1 MYKRKYRT
9 IHGKA
14 LVLLSFLLVSMVY
27 GSITLFIVNLSD
39 NTMNLD
45 EISGFNNPEEVSSPR
60 TNAIS
65 LDSWW
70 NASFLYRRLLNITNL
85 YTEDLVDFT
94 TSITF
99 DYSEYVSSGHMNS
112 SLYDI
117 RVVENG
123 ILRDYYYEIDY
134 PNPNYV
140 TLWFKTNCSA
150 SSTEYDTFLYYGN
163 NTVGRA
169 TSYYMSQNPEG
180 LMWYS
185 FDNDYPGLM
194 IDKLNNYNATAYN
207 SPTHTTGKVGSYSL
221 SFNGNNQYLG
231 IEGKNYNTVGAIS
244 QLTVCLWFQTSFIGS
259 SYNDNWA
266 FFDYDR
272 SEYFN
277 FYIRGD
283 NGQLGFSSARSG
295 IDDFYSNTGTL
306 NDGDWH
312 FGVAVYDGIDKYIFI
327 DPSSGQWDARDLNS
341 HSGLAI
347 GTGTLRYGIIGDGS
361 EATSVGTPRNNIYY
375 QGLMDEIRYFER
387 ALSGKEI
394 EWLYKGYELQTTLN
408 EEQEQLAQVILTCY
422 DVDNRIVPNAELILI
437 NATDGSIVSIQ
448 STSAD
453 GTVEFNQLEYGAYN
467 ITVNYTLNV
476 GTEDIVYDSSQS
488 KYGGPIQF
496 MLTGLYHTFDIILD
510 LWTIDFE
517 IVDWDYQPMNQGFI
531 TICETS
537 TSPVIETLNL
547 NSEGKATFR
556 WHNRSSYYYKVYYQN
571 EDYNPTLTP
580 LNASD
585 IFRNEY
591 ISNQKYYTSYF
602 NVNETSTG
610 PVGYFEVSERI
621 YTAGSKNQIT
631 DKKILKANITLSN
644 MEEHLDSVKIYYV
657 NSENKTFTSVSGDH
671 LIFKNTSYG
680 VGDSSDFIQLDM
692 RHPQTIS
699 NPLVADN
706 YEVYGLYFEIEGT
719 NSTQC
724 NGVIKIDTLETL
736 YIFNRTELSKISIKV
751 VDEPP
756 TRIPVPGV
764 VVHVFNGSIT
774 DSNSLVN
781 LTTDQNGMAY
791 GLQNSDIGF
800 WYKRGVSYNF
810 TLEFFGESDK
820 DFTVNYTSPSQ
831 WMPLYPNSVTKYN
844 YTLNSESSIIFE
856 LIIDSSD
863 FITEFLESFGDTS
876 ADWGQDITY
885 SVNYTYST
893 DGGSSWFPINTADEV
908 KLTIKDF
915 DGVIV
920 FSKPLAPLGNGN
932 FTTTLDSGI
941 LSAGFESSIYTIEI
955 TGRKAGYG
963 NPEKVIFVL
972 QLYATLT
979 GSSIHDYDNMPQEI
993 SRVTQYYNE
1002 LVNITTSY
1010 YPSSSPS
1017 TLLQGA
1023 ILSYSWDYGSG
1034 FNIGE
1039 DLINPGY
1046 YTFEIDTSLT
1056 PTTGIYSI
1064 DISIELENYTRS
1076 NFAIFLEIIP
1086 RHTDLNGTSSL
1097 YHVSKDLWVKDSF
1110 NFTFEY
1116 KDITGT
1122 SDYRIENSE
1131 LAYYY
1136 WYQLAEDGSPL
1147 GSPSTDIDLI
1157 ETIDNLYLI
1166 DFDTANR
1173 DVGKYAL
1180 FVTIQ
1185 KNNYEVRNAFINL
1198 EIKYRTIAH
1207 SITAVGLEGSQIN
1220 VIQGDDIMVTLDL
1233 SDESRSLDPLINAT
1247 IILMVGG
1254 NSYQFTEVGNGQYQ
1268 FVFPTDNI
1276 DAFFMPQ
1283 FLQASIT
1290 ISKEDYIS
1298 KELNLTFVVGMPEI
1312 FPGFPMFY
1320 FLIIVIGVAAVV
1332 GSLVI
1337 YRQIQRARIPTFVKK
1352 AREMSKNIKGRKS
1365 ISDSL
1370 IYPSK
1375 EEYITKKLGDKW
1387 AMLGLSLDDV
1397 YGLEGKKRKK
1407 LPEVTETEGGGM

>member
-1 MYKRKYRT
+1 MYKRKNQT
-9 IHGKA
+9 IHGKS
-14 LVLLSFLLVSMVY
+14 LVLLSLLLVSMV
-27 GSITLFIVNLSD
+27 SSSLTLL
-39 NTMNLD
+39 TMNLSYNAENSD
-45 EISGFNNPEEVSSPR
+45 DYLDLYGNEQINSPKSNAVSL
-60 TNAIS
+60 N
-65 LDSWW
+65 SWW
-70 NASFLYRRLLNITNL
+70 NASFLYRRLLNITNS

-94 TSITF
+94 TSISF
-99 DYSEYVSSGHMNS
+99 DYSQFVSTGHMNS

-117 RVVENG
+117 RIVENG

-134 PNPNYV
+134 PNPNYA
-140 TLWFKTNCSA
+140 TIWFKTNCSA
-150 SSTEYDTFLYYGN
+150 NSSEFDTFLYYGN

-169 TSYYMSQNPEG
+169 NGYYMSQNPEG

-185 FDNDYPGLM
+185 FDNDNPGVM
-194 IDKLNNYNATAYN
+194 IDKLNNYNATAFN
-207 SPTHTTGKVGSYSL
+207 SPVHTTGKIGSYSL

-231 IEGKNYNTVGAIS
+231 IEGKNYNTVGAIN

-266 FFDYDR
+266 FFDFDR

-283 NGQLGFSSARSG
+283 TGQLEFSSARSG
-295 IDDFYSNTGTL
+295 IDDFYSNTGNL
-306 NDGDWH
+306 NDGEWH
-312 FGVAVYDGIDKYIFI
+312 FGVAVYDGINKYIFI
-327 DPSSGQWDARDLNS
+327 DPSSGQWDARNLNP

-347 GTGTLRYGIIGDGS
+347 GTGTSRYGIIGDGS

-394 EWLYKGYELQTTLN
+394 EWLYKGYELQTVLN

-422 DVDNRIVPNAELILI
+422 DVDNRIVPNAELVLI

-453 GTVEFNQLEYGAYN
+453 GSIEFNQLEYGTYN

-476 GTEDIVYDSSQS
+476 GTEEIVYDSSQS
-488 KYGGPIQF
+488 KYGGPVQF
-496 MLTGLYHTFDIILD
+496 TLEGLYHTFDIVLD

-531 TICETS
+531 SISETS

-556 WHNRSSYYYKVYYQN
+556 WHNRSSYYYEVYYKN
-571 EDYNPTLTP
+571 EDYNPALTP

-585 IFRNEY
+585 IFRSDY
-591 ISNQKYYTSYF
+591 ISNQKYYTSTF
-602 NVNETSTG
+602 NVNGTSIG
-610 PVGYFEVSERI
+610 PVGFFEVNERL
-621 YTAGSKNQIT
+621 YTAGLKDEIS
-631 DKKILKANITLSN
+631 DKKILKANITLTN
-644 MEEHLDSVKIYYV
+644 MQEHLDSVKVYYI
-657 NSENKTFTSVSGDH
+657 NSENKTITSISGDH
-671 LIFKNTSYG
+671 LIFQNTSYG
-680 VGDSSDFIQLDM
+680 IGDTSDVIHLDM

-699 NPLVADN
+699 NPLIADN

-724 NGVIKIDTLETL
+724 NGIIKIDTLETL
-736 YIFNRTELSKISIKV
+736 YIFNRTALSKISIKV

-756 TRIPVPGV
+756 TRVPVPGV
-764 VVHVFNGSIT
+764 VVHIFNGSIT
-774 DSNSLVN
+774 DSNSIVN
-781 LTTDQNGMAY
+781 LTTDQNGMAF
-791 GLQNSDIGF
+791 GIQNPGIGF
-800 WYKRGVSYNF
+800 WYIRGITYNF
-810 TLEFFGESDK
+810 TLEFFGEKNK

-831 WMPLYPNSVTKYN
+831 WMPLYPNSVTEYN

-863 FITEFLESFGDTS
+863 FITDFLESYGDTS

-893 DGGSSWFPINTADEV
+893 DGGSTWFPLNVADEV
-908 KLTIKDF
+908 KLTVKDF
-915 DGVIV
+915 DGATV

-932 FTTTLDSGI
+932 FTTTIDSGI
-941 LSAGFESSIYTIEI
+941 LSAGFESSIYTVEI

-963 NPEKVIFVL
+963 DPDKVIIVL
-972 QLYATLT
+972 QLYATPT
-979 GSSIHDYDNMPQEI
+979 GSSIHDYNDMPQEI

-1010 YPSSSPS
+1010 YPASSPS

-1023 ILSYSWDYGSG
+1023 VLSYGWDYDSG

-1039 DLINPGY
+1039 DPINPGY

-1076 NFAIFLEIIP
+1076 NFAILLEIIP
-1086 RHTDLNGTSSL
+1086 RDTNINGTSSL
-1097 YHVSKDLWVKDSF
+1097 YHVSKDIWIKDSL

-1116 KDITGT
+1116 IDITGT
-1122 SDYRIENSE
+1122 SNTRIQGSE

-1147 GSPSTDIDLI
+1147 GTPSTDIDLI
-1157 ETIDNLYLI
+1157 QTTDDLYMI
-1166 DFDTANR
+1166 DFNTANR

-1185 KNNYEVRNAFINL
+1185 KDNYEVRNAFINL
-1198 EIKYRTIAH
+1198 EIKYRTFAH
-1207 SITAVGLEGSQIN
+1207 SVAAAGLQGSQIN
-1220 VIQGDDIMVTLDL
+1220 VIQGDDIIVTLDL
-1233 SDESRSLDPLINAT
+1233 SDESRSLVPLTNAT
-1247 IILMVGG
+1247 ILLTIGE
-1254 NSYQFTEVGNGQYQ
+1254 NSYQFTEKGNGKYQ
-1268 FVFPTDNI
+1268 FVFHTDNV

-1283 FLQASIT
+1283 FLQASIM

-1298 KELNLTFVVGMPEI
+1298 KNLNLTFLVGMPEI

-1320 FLIIVIGVAAVV
+1320 FLIIVIGVAAIV
-1332 GSLVI
+1332 GSLVT

-1352 AREMSKNIKGRKS
+1352 AKEMSKNIKGKKS

-1370 IYPSK
+1370 LYPLK
-1375 EEYITKKLGDKW
+1375 EETIIKKLGDKW
-1387 AMLGLSLDDV
+1387 AMLGLSLDEI

-1407 LPEVTETEGGGM
+1407 LPNVSETEGGGI